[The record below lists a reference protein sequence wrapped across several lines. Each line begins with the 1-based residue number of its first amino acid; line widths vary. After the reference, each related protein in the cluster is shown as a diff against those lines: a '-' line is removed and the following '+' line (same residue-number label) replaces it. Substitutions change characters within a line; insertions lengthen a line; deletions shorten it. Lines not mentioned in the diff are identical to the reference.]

1 MGCSSGF
8 ASKTKDD
15 DDSLNVIEKEIEEM
29 KAKLAG
35 LKDKHQGN
43 VEEALLDPIKEDIDT
58 LEADLEAKV
67 KQAEMKIQEMKDDDS
82 AKKEREEKLNKL
94 KATATELVDANKDIL
109 KKNFGD
115 EPAQAEE

>member
-1 MGCSSGF
+1 MGCGSGL
-8 ASKTKDD
+8 ASRTKD
-15 DDSLNVIEKEIEEM
+15 DDSLNIIEKDIEEM
-29 KAKLAG
+29 KAKLTG
-35 LKDKHQGN
+35 LKDKYQDN
-43 VEEALLDPIKEDIDT
+43 VEGALADPVKDDIAA

-67 KQAEMKIQEMKDDDS
+67 KQAENKIQEMKDDDS

-94 KATATELVDANKDIL
+94 KATASDLVNANKDIL

>member
-29 KAKLAG
+29 KAKIAG
-35 LKDKHQGN
+35 LKDKYQNN
-43 VEEALLDPIKEDIDT
+43 VEEALVEQAKGDINA

-67 KQAEMKIQEMKDDDS
+67 KQAETKIQEIIC
-82 AKKEREEKLNKL
+82 RC
-94 KATATELVDANKDIL
+94 
-109 KKNFGD
+109 NFTY
-115 EPAQAEE
+115 EIC